1 MVQASRIIRTA
12 TQEDVPYIMPL
23 FDEARAKMQ
32 ASGNSRQW
40 INGYPSVEKVL
51 EDIRQNGAYVVE
63 DKGKTVAYFAFLPSP
78 EPTYEKIV
86 GGQWLDEEKPYHVIH
101 RIAGAQGVHGIF
113 NSMLEYAFL
122 QENNIRIDTHKDNV
136 IMQHLLQK
144 HGFSYCGVIYLLS
157 GDERLAYQKIIK
169 SE

>member
-1 MVQASRIIRTA
+1 MVQTSRIIRTA

-51 EDIRQNGAYVVE
+51 EDIRQNGAFVVE
-63 DKGKTVAYFAFLPSP
+63 EKESIVAYFAFLPSP
-78 EPTYEKIV
+78 EPTYGKIV
-86 GGQWLDEEKPYHVIH
+86 GGKWLDDRSSYHVVH
-101 RIAGAQGVHGIF
+101 RIAAKHGVHGIF
-113 NSMLEYAFL
+113 SLMLEYAFSL
-122 QENNIRIDTHKDNV
+122 DANIRIDTHRDNV

-169 SE
+169 

>member
-1 MVQASRIIRTA
+1 MVQISRVIRLA
-12 TQEDVPYIMPL
+12 KDKDLSYIMPI
-23 FDEARAKMQ
+23 FDAAREKMQ
-32 ASGNSRQW
+32 SSGNRRQW
-40 INGYPSVEKVL
+40 VNGYPSVEKVL

-63 DKGKTVAYFAFLPSP
+63 DKGKIVAYFAFLPSP
-78 EPTYEKIV
+78 EPTYGKIV

-113 NSMLEYAFL
+113 NSMLEYAFS

-169 SE
+169 